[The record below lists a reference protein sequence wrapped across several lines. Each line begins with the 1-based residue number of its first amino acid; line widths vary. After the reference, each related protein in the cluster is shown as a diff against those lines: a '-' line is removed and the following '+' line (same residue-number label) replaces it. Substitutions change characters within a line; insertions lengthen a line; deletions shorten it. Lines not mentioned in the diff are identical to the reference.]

1 MKRLLPILFFL
12 TFLIMEM
19 PVNATHNRAGE
30 ITLKQLDDYTYEIL
44 ITTFT
49 YTLSQADRSSLEV
62 SWGDN
67 TISFAPRLN
76 ITRLPNFY
84 QKNVYITQHTFP
96 GPGTYEIVVQ
106 DPNRNL
112 GVMNIPNSVNV
123 VFSVKTTI
131 SINPAIGVNS
141 TPVLLNPPID
151 RAALNQLFIHN
162 PAAYDPDGDSISY
175 KLTICTEEDGKPIA
189 NYEFPD
195 ATDTLFIN
203 PVTGDLNWKN
213 PKFKGIYNIAI
224 DIEEWRNGVKIG
236 NIVRDMQIE
245 VFETENNPPVID
257 TIQHYCVEAGS
268 DIAFRI
274 KANDINDDSIEL
286 SATGGPFVVNQ
297 KPAVFSVDLSAAGPG
312 HSEADFLW
320 ETNCSHVREQFYNV
334 VIKAED
340 NNQETRLVDLLN
352 VNIRVLGPPPESPV
366 LIPASNS
373 ISVRWKQD
381 PCPYVTGYRLYRKKG
396 PSGYTPDSCVT
407 GVPAYTGYEPI
418 ALLTSRNDTIYS
430 DDNKGAGLD
439 QGSEY
444 CYIVTSIYPDGA
456 LSLPSGESCTQLV
469 AGVPALLQTS
479 VTKHGTSGEIELR
492 WAAARDL
499 DTIPATGPYEY
510 IITRYSGL
518 FDLNE
523 QEVYS
528 KLTPDITDTIFTD
541 LNLNT
546 SIFPYSYTV
555 QLFNAAPPG
564 NRFSI
569 TDPEKL
575 ERASSFYPQLKGT
588 DNQIELRF
596 VKNVPWINYDYTIF
610 RQNEGTGQ
618 FDSIGYSTDP
628 VFTDRGL
635 KNGKEYCYKV
645 ISTGWRSIDGNL
657 YENENISHIN
667 CTSPVDSIPPC
678 TPVLS
683 GKSFC
688 DDFYNL
694 LTWRFAN
701 DTCLE
706 DVEGYKLYYSPTQDG
721 IPELIEEYKSERT
734 DTSYIDLRT
743 EETLTGC
750 YSISAIDSFANESP
764 LSVKVCLD
772 ECSNYILPNVF
783 SPNND
788 KTNDLFIPLKTAFV
802 EKVDFQVFNRWGLL
816 VFKTDDPDLNWDGK
830 ILGTDTVVSPGVYY
844 YICEVFEPRLGGL
857 ESYTLTGFIHVF
869 SGDKNEVIID

>member
-1 MKRLLPILFFL
+1 MKRLIPIFFL
-12 TFLIMEM
+12 FLIMEL
-19 PVNATHNRAGE
+19 PVSATHNRAGE

-62 SWGDN
+62 NWGDN
-67 TISFAPRLN
+67 TVSFAPRVS

-84 QKNVYITQHTFP
+84 QKNVYITRHTFP

-112 GVMNIPNSVNV
+112 GVVNIPNSVNV
-123 VFSVKTTI
+123 VFSIKTTI
-131 SINPAIGVNS
+131 SINPAIGMNS

-175 KLTICTEEDGKPIA
+175 KLTVCTEADGKPIA
-189 NYEFPD
+189 NYEFPA
-195 ATDTLFIN
+195 ATDTLFID

-213 PKFKGIYNIAI
+213 PKFTGIYNIAI

-245 VFETENNPPVID
+245 VYETDNTPPVIN
-257 TIQHYCVEAGS
+257 TIGHLCVEAGT

-274 KANDINDDSIEL
+274 VANDIDNDSIEL

-297 KPAVFSVDLSAAGPG
+297 QPAVFNIDAGASRPG

-320 ETNCSHVREQFYNV
+320 QTNCSHVREQFYNV

-340 NNQETRLVDLLN
+340 NNKETRLVDIMN
-352 VNIRVLGPPPESPV
+352 VNIKVIGRAPEAPL

-373 ISVRWKQD
+373 ISVRWKPD
-381 PCPYVTGYRLYRKKG
+381 PCPYVTGYRLYRRKG
-396 PSGYTPDSCVT
+396 PSGYTPDSCAT
-407 GVPAYTGYEPI
+407 GVPAYTGYEPVVT
-418 ALLTSRNDTIYS
+418 LNNRSDTIYT
-430 DDNKGAGLD
+430 DDNKGTGLD

-444 CYIVTSIYPDGA
+444 CYIVVSVYPDGA
-456 LSLPSGESCTQLV
+456 LSLPSGESCSPLV
-469 AGVPALLQTS
+469 AGVPAIMQAS
-479 VTKHGTSGEIELR
+479 VTKHGPSGDIELR
-492 WAAARDL
+492 WATPRDL

-510 IITRYSGL
+510 IITRYSDL
-518 FDLNE
+518 FGLNE
-523 QEVYS
+523 QAVYS
-528 KLTPDITDTIFTD
+528 KFTSDISDTVFID
-541 LNLNT
+541 NEVNT
-546 SIFPYSYTV
+546 SIFPYSYTIE
-555 QLFNAAPPG
+555 LYNDAPG
-564 NRFSI
+564 NRFPI
-569 TDPEKL
+569 TDPARL
-575 ERASSFYPQLKGT
+575 ELASSFYPQLIGG
-588 DNQIELRF
+588 DNQIELRI

-610 RQNEGTGQ
+610 RLNEGTGQ
-618 FDSIGYSTDP
+618 FDSIGYTTEP
-628 VFTDRGL
+628 VYIDRGL
-635 KNGKEYCYKV
+635 KNEKEYCYRVK
-645 ISTGWRSIDGNL
+645 SSGWRNIGGQL

-678 TPVLS
+678 TPILS

-688 DDFYNL
+688 DEFYNL
-694 LTWRFAN
+694 LTWRFAS

-706 DVEGYKLYYSPTQDG
+706 DVTGYNLYYSPTLDG
-721 IPELIEEYKSERT
+721 IPELIVDYESERT

-750 YSISAIDSFANESP
+750 YYISAIDSFANESP
-764 LSVKVCLD
+764 LSVQVCLD

-788 KTNDLFIPLKTAFV
+788 NINDLFIPLRTAYV

-816 VFKTDDPDLNWDGK
+816 VFQTDDPDLNWDGK
-830 ILGTDTVVSPGVYY
+830 ILGTNKVVSPGVYY

-857 ESYTLTGFIHVF
+857 ESYTLTGFIYAF
-869 SGDKNEVIID
+869 SGDENEVIIE